1 VAKHPEHQQDLFGA
15 PSSEQWADI
24 VRAAPVSAEL
34 SRLARRLPE
43 NLKLGT
49 SSWSFSGWNGIV
61 YGGNYKTSLIAR
73 HGLAAYARHPL
84 LTGVGLDRT
93 FYAPVGVEELA
104 EYAAAV
110 PDSFR
115 FVCKAYTALT
125 TDPNS
130 SRASRSDI
138 EPAFLDARLATSK
151 VIKPLAEAFGP
162 KLGAVLF
169 QFSPLG
175 PAFLRKPESFVDALG
190 DFLTALPRGISY
202 AIELRD
208 PEILGSRY
216 DAMLSQT
223 GATHCANVHPRM
235 PPVDQ
240 QVGAGAH
247 TPSLLRWMLHP
258 TQEYESAGR
267 KYNPFDRLVDPDLAN
282 RERIVKLILQAL
294 KTRGDVHVVAAN
306 NAEGSAPLTI
316 IEIARAVA
324 NEREASASSPRN
336 P

>member
-1 VAKHPEHQQDLFGA
+1 M
-15 PSSEQWADI
+15 
-24 VRAAPVSAEL
+24 RAAPVSAEL
-34 SRLARRLPE
+34 TRLARRLPQ

-49 SSWSFSGWNGIV
+49 SSWSFSGWSGLV
-61 YGGNYKTSLIAR
+61 YGGNYKASTIAR
-73 HGLAAYARHPL
+73 HGLAAYAKHPL
-84 LTGVGLDRT
+84 FTGVGLDRT
-93 FYAPVGVEELA
+93 FYTPVSADELA
-104 EYAAAV
+104 EYAEVV

-130 SRASRSDI
+130 ARAARSEI
-138 EPAFLDARLATSK
+138 EPAFLDASLATRE
-151 VIKPLAEAFGP
+151 VITPMAKAFGP

-175 PAFLRKPESFVDALG
+175 PGFLREPRGFVDLLG
-190 DFLTALPRGISY
+190 EFLNALPKGITY

-208 PEILGSRY
+208 AEVLGPHY
-216 DAMLSQT
+216 DAMLNQT
-223 GATHCANVHPRM
+223 GATHCASVHSRM

-240 QVGAGAH
+240 QVGPSVR
-247 TPSLLRWMLHP
+247 TPTVLRWMLHP
-258 TQEYESAGR
+258 TQDYASAAV
-267 KYNPFDRLVDPDLAN
+267 KYRPFDRLVDPDLTN

-294 KTRGDVHVVAAN
+294 KTTQSDVHVVAAN

-316 IEIARAVA
+316 SEIARAVA
-324 NEREASASSPRN
+324 NAHEADASSQRN

>member
-1 VAKHPEHQQDLFGA
+1 VAHSPEQQDLFGA

-49 SSWSFSGWNGIV
+49 SSWSFSGWNGLV
-61 YGGNYKTSLIAR
+61 YGGNYKTPLIAR
-73 HGLAAYARHPL
+73 HGLAAYAKHPL

-93 FYAPVGVEELA
+93 FYAPVGADELKEYVEV
-104 EYAAAV
+104 V
-110 PDSFR
+110 PDGFR
-115 FVCKAYTALT
+115 FICKAYTALT
-125 TDPNS
+125 TDPTS
-130 SRASRSDI
+130 ARASRSEI
-138 EPAFLDARLATSK
+138 EPAFLDASLATHK
-151 VIKPLAEAFGP
+151 VITPMAEAFGP

-175 PAFLRKPESFVDALG
+175 PGFLRSPQSFADQLG
-190 DFLTALPRGISY
+190 EFLNALPKGITY
-202 AIELRD
+202 AIEIRD
-208 PEILGSRY
+208 PEVLGPQY
-216 DAMLSQT
+216 DAVLNQT
-223 GATHCANVHPRM
+223 GATHCASVHSRM

-240 QVGAGAH
+240 QVGASVR
-247 TPSLLRWMLHP
+247 TPTVLRWMLHP
-258 TQEYESAGR
+258 TQDYASAAV
-267 KYNPFDRLVDPDLAN
+267 KYRPFDRLIDPDLTN

-294 KTRGDVHVVAAN
+294 KLQSDVHVVAAN

-324 NEREASASSPRN
+324 NAHEADASSLRN